1 MFLAERLLTDIR
13 KRIAH
18 TLSVGKTA
26 RASMCIFS
34 VEPLTGATL
43 SHADY
48 DDLRTKLNG
57 RFVAHGVEAWFIGGD
72 CFTVVLPNGENK
84 AKILAAVQSAF
95 ATPRLKLIAGFGHLA
110 SDTKEAFVSAQSAWL
125 AAKRSGQS
133 TVDLET
139 YYSTGEVQDFLS
151 ETPEPDADHFVV
163 WYQPK
168 RRAVSPFEVVG
179 YEALARLRVNQ
190 GKVFVPPSDRVS
202 PNHGKSS
209 CFLKAVRAHG
219 LQSAFDTWLMGA
231 VSQAVLAGKKISV
244 NILASSLDEHF
255 DRIVEMAFPR
265 SDDLSGLEI
274 EILEHEELEGKGVET
289 VRRLSERFGIRF
301 AIDDFGKQLSNIA
314 ALEHLPQGSTVKLD
328 QSYVRTARGHPPKQI
343 QVAAQHAIAHLAHAH
358 DLFLVLEGVED
369 SARDSLCDRFRNDV
383 QFNMDRVFL
392 QGYLMGGEPKPVFG

>member
-1 MFLAERLLTDIR
+1 M
-13 KRIAH
+13 
-18 TLSVGKTA
+18 
-26 RASMCIFS
+26 
-34 VEPLTGATL
+34 
-43 SHADY
+43 
-48 DDLRTKLNG
+48 
-57 RFVAHGVEAWFIGGD
+57 
-72 CFTVVLPNGENK
+72 
-84 AKILAAVQSAF
+84 
-95 ATPRLKLIAGFGHLA
+95 
-110 SDTKEAFVSAQSAWL
+110 
-125 AAKRSGQS
+125 
-133 TVDLET
+133 
-139 YYSTGEVQDFLS
+139 
-151 ETPEPDADHFVV
+151 
-163 WYQPK
+163 
-168 RRAVSPFEVVG
+168 G